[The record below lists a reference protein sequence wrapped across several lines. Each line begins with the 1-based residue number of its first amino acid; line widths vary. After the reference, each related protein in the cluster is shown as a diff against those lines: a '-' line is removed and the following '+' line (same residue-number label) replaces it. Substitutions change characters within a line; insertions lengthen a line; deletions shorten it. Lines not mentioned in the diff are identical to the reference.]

1 MKVVSLVGKNETEV
15 LAYAE
20 ALAEEFQ
27 NRSLKVGLFVQKE
40 GSRSQEKP
48 FHGNVVRYDNQ
59 TLIDVGEAF
68 ELDSLMSICCC
79 DFLMSVNLE
88 MPGVPKVLIEPY
100 TESYETSK
108 DILCIVNEG
117 SQVSVQNTTPVFNY
131 KEDITSVVSYMW
143 LNGMDMISNK
153 NIQMS
158 EEFVKYAD
166 TAQKNVAVVKIKSS
180 YGFEIGCIKKSF
192 SSESEAYKEASH
204 AGILN
209 KTLKIYP
216 QVIDVV
222 KTVLYREFVDGDKLD
237 QVVLQNTD
245 DGGEKSY
252 YYLESILLT
261 VIDTINYIHNELED
275 HYGEL
280 YQINDLKFEN
290 FMVTEDTVYYL
301 NLNGIKQGNPV
312 ADYEQFA
319 AHILAC
325 EALKTND
332 KRDLINSII
341 SYVNN
346 SLYYDNELK
355 WDGIESTF
363 RKMAF

>member
-1 MKVVSLVGKNETEV
+1 MKVVSLVGKNEATV

-20 ALAEEFQ
+20 KLAVEFQ
-27 NRSLKVGLFVQKE
+27 QRSLKVGLFVQKKGE
-40 GSRSQEKP
+40 HGEKKT
-48 FHGNVVRYDNQ
+48 FHGHVIRYDNQ
-59 TLIDVGEAF
+59 TFLDVGEAF
-68 ELDSLMSICCC
+68 EIDRLMSICYC
-79 DFLMSVNLE
+79 DFLLGVNLE
-88 MPGVPKVLIEPY
+88 IPNVPKVLMDPDIDNFEK
-100 TESYETSK
+100 TEE
-108 DILCIVNEG
+108 ILCIVSKV
-117 SQVSVQNTTPVFNY
+117 SQVSVTHMIPVFNDE
-131 KEDITSVVSYMW
+131 KDMPSIVSYMW
-143 LNGMDMISNK
+143 LNGMDMINNK
-153 NIQMS
+153 QIQMS

-192 SSESEAYKEASH
+192 SSESEAYKEAAH

-237 QVVLQNTD
+237 QIVLQNTD

-280 YQINDLKFEN
+280 YQINDLKFET

-301 NLNGIKQGNPV
+301 NLNGIKKGNPLS
-312 ADYEQFA
+312 DYEQFS
-319 AHILAC
+319 AHILAS
-325 EALKTND
+325 EALKTAD

-346 SLYYDNELK
+346 SLYYKAALK